1 MNPQGQHRA
10 HFTVQ
15 RWDEVRQSLRDV
27 LDRCAAKI
35 VRPWF
40 LCSRFASC
48 ALSWTYSTISP
59 WMASTIEMQRA
70 DSRLCSILFRPN
82 VHEAGMP
89 CYAWEILHNFWS
101 ENKRSACRQ
110 IHLPIGSFGG
120 RILRSKTSKWT
131 PQGVS
136 RTPKELLGTHTVEDA
151 QHPAKLRERPLTATL
166 KPGLFA
172 HSQQVQWFG
181 ENNLCRFTVS
191 IVSNSCYNCDSIRV
205 YNQYNSK
212 KLLAIVKNRYS
223 SIVKQLS
230 FAQIKQL
237 TAAIG
242 SLGMTAPGACLVLGE
257 YVGQPY
263 GEEE

>member
-40 LCSRFASC
+40 LCSRFA
-48 ALSWTYSTISP
+48 LLWTYSTISRC
-59 WMASTIEMQRA
+59 MASTIEMQRA

-82 VHEAGMP
+82 AYEAGMP
-89 CYAWEILHNFWS
+89 CYAWDILHNFWS
-101 ENKRSACRQ
+101 ENKRSACLQ

-120 RILRSKTSKWT
+120 RILRSKSNKWT
-131 PQGVS
+131 PPGVS
-136 RTPKELLGTHTVEDA
+136 RTPKELLDTHTVVDA
-151 QHPAKLRERPLTATL
+151 QHPAKLRERPLTAAL
-166 KPGLFA
+166 LICWWAKPWLFA

-191 IVSNSCYNCDSIRV
+191 IVSNSYYDCNSIRV
-205 YNQYNSK
+205 YNQY
-212 KLLAIVKNRYS
+212 I
-223 SIVKQLS
+223 
-230 FAQIKQL
+230 
-237 TAAIG
+237 
-242 SLGMTAPGACLVLGE
+242 
-257 YVGQPY
+257 
-263 GEEE
+263 